1 MMWKPTYVW
10 IVFVTCLT
18 IMTGVMAWI
27 SREALEL
34 ERQELEASVQSE
46 NERLALWRME
56 STLVP
61 LIAEESSRPHMAY
74 SPFYAT
80 SNIFTKMLS
89 PVDRDE
95 VRVPSS
101 LLVTDTPFV
110 NLHFQC
116 DSTGTFSSPQVPR
129 SNLRDV
135 AEQSLTS
142 PARIERCEILLNE
155 LQTGVSREDLL
166 QAVGDN
172 ELETQ
177 PPLDDQEVQTLVQQ
191 LEVGPSQVPS
201 NPQAQQQRSIN
212 EYRQRSGVN
221 FDNGSNSQMRANTLT
236 YQNSGDALAS
246 IDPSNADVNVGPMS
260 AFWSDE
266 ALMLARTATFSGES
280 VVQGCLLDWTRLQEV
295 LLEQVVDLLPDASL
309 EPVTQ
314 IDTASDP
321 LMLASIPVRL
331 IPGKV
336 AMPAPPAWTPMKI
349 TLGIAWAWLI
359 VSAAAVFVLLIGV
372 VRLSERRAAFVSA
385 VTHELRTPLT
395 TFRLYTD
402 LMRNPDT
409 ISKEKSTRYVR
420 TLRNEAERLSHLVE
434 NVLAYS
440 RLEKS
445 ANPEPRSRLSL
456 KSVLESLSS
465 SLEERA
471 SQAGMEC
478 HLDRAGLDD
487 QEPWI
492 LAEQSAIERIVLNLV
507 DNSCKYAASGEPAR
521 IELTTETDT
530 RTIRI
535 RVRDFGPG
543 ISESQRRLL
552 FAPFTKSATEAAKSA
567 PGVGLGLSLSRRLAR
582 DMGGELTSES
592 CDAGACFCLTLAR
605 SSAPEGNS

>member
-18 IMTGVMAWI
+18 IMTGVMVWI

-34 ERQELEASVQSE
+34 ESQELEASVQSE

-56 STLVP
+56 STLIP

-89 PVDRDE
+89 PVDRDD

-101 LLVTDTPFV
+101 LLVSETPFI

-116 DSTGTFSSPQVPR
+116 DSSGTFSSPQVPR

-142 PARIERCEILLNE
+142 PERIEVCEVLLKD
-155 LQTGVSREDLL
+155 LQNDVSRDDLL
-166 QAVGDN
+166 EAVSTSD
-172 ELETQ
+172 LAD
-177 PPLDDQEVQTLVQQ
+177 PPPENDTRVQQ
-191 LEVGPSQVPS
+191 RNPGPSQLPS
-201 NPQAQQQRSIN
+201 TPQAQQQRSIN

-221 FDNGSNSQMRANTLT
+221 FDNGANSRMRANALT
-236 YQNSGDALAS
+236 YQNSSDALAS
-246 IDPSNADVNVGPMS
+246 FDPRNGDVKVGPMS

-266 ALMLARTATFSGES
+266 DLMLARTAAFNGEN
-280 VVQGCLLDWTRLQEV
+280 VVQGCLLDWTGLQEV
-295 LLEQVVDLLPDASL
+295 LLGQVVDLLPAASL
-309 EPVTQ
+309 EPVRK
-314 IDTASDP
+314 IDSDSDP

-331 IPGKV
+331 VPGEV
-336 AMPAPPAWTPMKI
+336 SMPASPAWTPMKI
-349 TLGIAWAWLI
+349 TLGIAWGWLI
-359 VSAAAVFVLLIGV
+359 ISAAAVFVLLIGV

-402 LMRNPDT
+402 LMRNPDS
-409 ISKEKSTRYVR
+409 IPREKSTRYVR

-445 ANPEPRSRLSL
+445 TNPEPRSRLCL
-456 KSVLESLSS
+456 KSVLENLSS

-471 SQAGMEC
+471 GQAEMEL
-478 HLDRAGLDD
+478 HIDTTGLSDE
-487 QEPWI
+487 QPWI

-507 DNSCKYAASGEPAR
+507 DNSCKYAASGDPAR
-521 IELTTETDT
+521 IELTTETET
-530 RTIRI
+530 KSIRI
-535 RVRDFGPG
+535 QVRDFGPG

-567 PGVGLGLSLSRRLAR
+567 PGVGLGLSLSRHLAR
-582 DMGGELTSES
+582 DMGGELTSEA
-592 CDAGACFCLTLAR
+592 CDDGACFCLTLLR
-605 SSAPEGNS
+605 SAAPNEIT